1 MNSLLIAKLTL
12 EWKACDDKIVVLKRA
27 VRIASG
33 DIKRL
38 KAQIESVQTQIAM
51 LQEINSD

>member
-12 EWKACDDKIVVLKRA
+12 EWKSCDDKIVVLKRNI
-27 VRIASG
+27 RIAAG

-38 KAQIESVQTQIAM
+38 AAQIESVQTQIAM
-51 LQEINSD
+51 LQEYE